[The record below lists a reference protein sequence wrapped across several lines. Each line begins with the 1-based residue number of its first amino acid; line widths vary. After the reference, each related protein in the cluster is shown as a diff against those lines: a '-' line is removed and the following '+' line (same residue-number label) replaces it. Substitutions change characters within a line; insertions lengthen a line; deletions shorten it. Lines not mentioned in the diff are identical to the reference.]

1 MTKSVKPNPLA
12 TWLDSEKRWQEDY
25 GERQTGKRWEDFSIS
40 EIVEA
45 NRGSD
50 AGYKY
55 EQEHEVVRGRVAT
68 AIYALVKAIKQ
79 AWKNVLALSK

>member
-12 TWLDSEKRWQEDY
+12 TWLDSEKRWQEEY
-25 GERQTGKRWEDFSIS
+25 GERQTEKRWEDFSIS
-40 EIVEA
+40 EIE
-45 NRGSD
+45 
-50 AGYKY
+50 KEY

>member
-40 EIVEA
+40 EIE
-45 NRGSD
+45 
-50 AGYKY
+50 KEY

-79 AWKNVLALSK
+79 AWKNVSALSK